1 MFLLATNIPAING
14 IKPSADTMLPTKLY
28 MLSSKFVQE
37 EKYAAFIEQS
47 VSFKMAE
54 TLH

>member
-37 EKYAAFIEQS
+37 KYAAFIEQS